1 MISQLSNIISNQL
14 TEQPLVVLPGFGGFV
29 KNELGASI
37 DEHRNRI
44 HPPKNT
50 VVFNPRL
57 THNDGLLIAAI
68 AIENEVSYVDA
79 DKWLTDAIS
88 ELRFRL
94 SNKETVLLEGIGE
107 LSKTLEGT
115 LEFKGA
121 ESPNIQ
127 DVFFGLKP
135 LSLHPVEKDNVD
147 KVKELVAADGPV
159 ATKVRTLPVK
169 RIARY
174 AAAAIAVGF
183 LAWLPIQQGVVGNGK
198 MLVHQLNPF
207 AVTTPVAYEGRTF
220 DEKWLTKGFEKED
233 LLAEKFQQEYLSLYL
248 TDDSKN
254 AIVVRTDAI
263 PSDEVRTD
271 LNDDIVPENKPVLK
285 EATSYKVIAASFRS
299 KTEAADYVAKMIKRG
314 FGAEYAG
321 TESGKHLVAY
331 GTYSSL
337 DDAEKMLK
345 SVSLSNKEARIL
357 ADS

>member
-1 MISQLSNIISNQL
+1 M
-14 TEQPLVVLPGFGGFV
+14 VLPGFGGFV
-29 KNELGASI
+29 KNELSASI

-68 AIENEVSYVDA
+68 AAETEVSYVDA

-107 LSKTLEGT
+107 LSKNIEGT
-115 LEFKGA
+115 LEFKAA
-121 ESPNIQ
+121 ELPNIQ

-135 LSLHPVEKDNVD
+135 LSLRPIEKDNVD

-183 LAWLPIQQGVVGNGK
+183 LAWLPIRQGVVGNGK

-207 AVTTPVAYEGRTF
+207 AVTLPVAYEGRIF

-263 PSDEVRTD
+263 PSDEVDTD
-271 LNDDIVPENKPVLK
+271 LVSEEINPEEKPNLK
-285 EATSYKVIAASFRS
+285 EASSYKVIAASFRS

-345 SVSLSNKEARIL
+345 SVSLSNKAARIL